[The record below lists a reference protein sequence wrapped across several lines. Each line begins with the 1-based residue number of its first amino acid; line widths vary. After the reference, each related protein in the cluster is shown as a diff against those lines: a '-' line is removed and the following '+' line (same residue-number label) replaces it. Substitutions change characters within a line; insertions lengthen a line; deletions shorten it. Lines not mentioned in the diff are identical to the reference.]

1 MLHNA
6 VMKALDDA
14 KDIQCGLIGRCS
26 DLATL
31 FKQSTSKWE
40 YFKSCQKKMIEGI
53 PEDFDE
59 LASDDDEGKITI
71 H

>member
-6 VMKALDDA
+6 VMKALEDA
-14 KDIQCGLIGRCS
+14 KDIRGGLIGRCS

-40 YFKSCQKKMIEGI
+40 LFKGCQRKVVEGI
-53 PEDFDE
+53 PDEFDE
-59 LASDDDEGKITI
+59 LASDDDEGK
-71 H
+71 